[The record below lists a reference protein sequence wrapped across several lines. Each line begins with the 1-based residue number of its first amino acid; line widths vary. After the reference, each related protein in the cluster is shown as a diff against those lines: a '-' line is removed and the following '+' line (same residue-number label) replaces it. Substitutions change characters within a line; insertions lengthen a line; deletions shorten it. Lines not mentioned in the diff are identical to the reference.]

1 MQYRQFGKLDWRVSA
16 LGFGLMRLPRLP
28 RSKSGIDEVEA
39 LRMVRH
45 AVDEGVNYLDT
56 AYMYHG
62 GQSETFLA
70 KVLKDGYRRKVRIAD
85 KMPTWLAR
93 TPADFDTLFDEQLK
107 KVEVNYFDFYLL
119 HSLNRGGWKKCLELG
134 VLEWAERMKKAGKIH
149 YFGFSFHDS
158 FSAFKKIV
166 DDYEGWDFCQIQYNY
181 MDVLNQA
188 GTRGLKYASKRG
200 MGVIVMEPLL
210 GGKLAKL
217 PLVVRAEIKN
227 APVKRKPAD
236 WALQWVWDQP
246 EVSLV
251 LSGMTKMNQVEEN
264 LVSADHS
271 GVGSLTKEEK
281 AFIGKVRETFKGLQP
296 IPCTSC
302 QYCVPCP
309 NGVFIPDNF
318 SIFNR
323 GAMMND
329 WAGANFIY
337 THHIPVKAR
346 ASACIDC
353 NECEAKCPQRI
364 PISEWMPYMDR
375 VLTKKETYDRRMSPK
390 G

>member
-1 MQYRQFGKLDWRVSA
+1 MQYRQFGKLDWKASA

-28 RSKSGIDEVEA
+28 RSKGAIDETEA
-39 LRMVRH
+39 MRIVRH
-45 AVDEGVNYLDT
+45 AIDEGVNYLDT
-56 AYMYHG
+56 AYMYHN

-70 KVLKDGYRRKVRIAD
+70 KVLKDGYHKKVRIAD
-85 KMPTWLAR
+85 KMPTWLAK
-93 TPADFDTLFDEQLK
+93 TPIDLDILFEEQLK
-107 KVEVNYFDFYLL
+107 RVGVKYFDFYLL
-119 HSLNRGGWKKCLELG
+119 HSLNRGGWKKCLGLG

-149 YFGFSFHDS
+149 YFGFSFHDI
-158 FSAFKKIV
+158 FNAFKKII

-181 MDVLNQA
+181 MDILNQA
-188 GTRGLKYASKRG
+188 GTRGLKYAAKRG
-200 MGVIVMEPLL
+200 LGVIVMEPLL

-217 PLVVRAEIKN
+217 PLVVKAEIKN
-227 APVKRKPAD
+227 APIKRKPAD

-251 LSGMTKMNQVEEN
+251 LSGMTKMKQVEEN

-281 AFIGKVRETFKGLQP
+281 AIVGRVRESFKGLQP

-309 NGVFIPDNF
+309 NGVYIPDIF
-318 SIFNR
+318 SVFNR
-323 GAMMND
+323 ATILKNWGEAS
-329 WAGANFIY
+329 FIY
-337 THHIPVKAR
+337 THHLPEKGR

-353 NECEAKCPQRI
+353 NECEEKCPQKI
-364 PISEWMPYMDR
+364 VISDWMPYVDS
-375 VLTKKETYDRRMSPK
+375 VLMKKEKYDGRMSPK